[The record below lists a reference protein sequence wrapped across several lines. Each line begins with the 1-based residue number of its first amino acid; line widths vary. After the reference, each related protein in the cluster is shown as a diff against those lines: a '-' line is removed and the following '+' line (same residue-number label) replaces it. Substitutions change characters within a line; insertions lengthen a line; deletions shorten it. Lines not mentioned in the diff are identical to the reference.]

1 MYAVFATIQDDDGY
15 VSARSEEE
23 EDFYE
28 CVTEEASP
36 IHVLN
41 ASQSLVVSRDGLSTS
56 IRLADAASLGGP
68 VPLDLGGAKL
78 AICVVAEGP
87 TRVATVVPRVVVANA
102 LGCSL
107 LLHGLTIPSNGMES
121 FHGTLTSLTV
131 GSSTTGDLRFCLLYT
146 SPSPRDSD
154 SSRMPSSA

>member
-1 MYAVFATIQDDDGY
+1 MYAVFATIQDDEGY
-15 VSARSEEE
+15 ASARSEEE

-28 CVTEEASP
+28 CATEEASP

-56 IRLADAASLGGP
+56 MRLADAASLGGP
-68 VPLDLGGAKL
+68 VPLDIGGAKL

-102 LGCSL
+102 LGCSWV
-107 LLHGLTIPSNGMES
+107 LHGLTIPSNGMES
-121 FHGTLTSLTV
+121 YHGPHARKWLTITV
-131 GSSTTGDLRFCLLYT
+131 TQVRNTAAAVVYHLR
-146 SPSPRDSD
+146 RK
-154 SSRMPSSA
+154 

>member
-1 MYAVFATIQDDDGY
+1 M
-15 VSARSEEE
+15 
-23 EDFYE
+23 
-28 CVTEEASP
+28 
-36 IHVLN
+36 LN

-121 FHGTLTSLTV
+121 YHGSLTSLTV
-131 GSSTTGDLRFCLLYT
+131 GASTTGDLRLDRHGSQAVVL
-146 SPSPRDSD
+146 SPQTKVASLKDASVLRVEARPRLDGRRLRD
-154 SSRMPSSA
+154 AVLCG